1 MEAGQTP
8 QVETYYTFLGVS
20 ASASGDEIKRA
31 YRRLALKFHPDLNPG
46 AGSEHVFAQT
56 YEAYRCLSD
65 PDART
70 AYDVRLADL
79 ESKARE
85 PAAPAEPAPPPAPEP
100 QSPRRKP
107 RRGADRTVVLRVPR
121 RIRKQKVVLDFERWD
136 VCPRCN
142 GDGETGERAC
152 SECLGVGQV
161 LAKRDVTLRIRT
173 RRLIGGTMVLP
184 GEGDVGLF
192 GGARGDVV
200 VMVLTPEHTV
210 IGSIWPAIVAAMVF
224 YAIIGVLILGWLMS
238 P

>member
-1 MEAGQTP
+1 LDAAP
-8 QVETYYTFLGVS
+8 PNSQVETYYTFLGVS

-46 AGSEHVFAQT
+46 TGSEQVFARA

-65 PDART
+65 PDARI
-70 AYDVRLADL
+70 AYDAHLAEL
-79 ESKARE
+79 ERKAKE
-85 PAAPAEPAPPPAPEP
+85 PPPPAEPAPPPEP

-121 RIRKQKVVLDFERWD
+121 RIRKQRVVLDFERWD

-142 GDGETGERAC
+142 GDTDTGGRPCAH
-152 SECLGVGQV
+152 CLGVGQV
-161 LAKRDVTLRIRT
+161 LVKRDVTLRIRT
-173 RRLIGGTMVLP
+173 RRLIGGTMTLP
-184 GEGDVGLF
+184 EEGDVGLF
-192 GGARGDVV
+192 GGPRGDVV

-238 P
+238 N